1 MLIHFAMN
9 STPPPL
15 PVTNSLDDPR
25 SIRKAHISHEA
36 SVKSI
41 GVLYYLGA
49 FCLLGFGVLGFSN
62 EKGRTLSEQITIG
75 MFLCAF
81 GVLQFWTGVGL
92 RRLRPW
98 AKTPTGILSGIGL
111 LGFPVGT
118 LINAYVL
125 YLVFSKK
132 GATVFSPQYQAI
144 IAATPDIKYRT
155 SVIVWVF
162 LGLLLAVLLAIL
174 LAVAF
179 GK

>member
-1 MLIHFAMN
+1 MN
-9 STPPPL
+9 PTPPPL
-15 PVTNSLDDPR
+15 PAPNSFEDPR

-49 FCLLGFGVLGFSN
+49 FCLLALGILGFFN
-62 EKGRTLSEQITIG
+62 EKGRTLAEQITLG
-75 MFLCAF
+75 VFLCAL

-98 AKTPTGILSGIGL
+98 AKTPTGVLSGIGL

-144 IAATPDIKYRT
+144 IASTPDIKYRT
-155 SVIVWVF
+155 SIIVWVF

-174 LAVAF
+174 LAVVFA
-179 GK
+179 K